1 MEAADA
7 PLPLVGASVADEA
20 YTETEVGADDDGE
33 DGEEE
38 GEGDEEGEGEYEEYE
53 EYDDDDG
60 GVADGPDEGSEE
72 VANEAT
78 EEPEK
83 KKVEVA
89 TIVPTR
95 GAFFLHDDRC
105 DGGGGRRY
113 PPICIRQLMLCD
125 VRQALLAW
133 RRRHQPRK
141 KVWEATNDEG
151 EWKHDKFHELTLEDE
166 MRPVRHRS

>member
-7 PLPLVGASVADEA
+7 PLPLAGASVADDP
-20 YTETEVGADDDGE
+20 YNETEVGADDDGE
-33 DGEEE
+33 EA

-53 EYDDDDG
+53 EYDDDDD

-133 RRRHQPRK
+133 RRRHQPPK

-166 MRPVRHRS
+166 TRPVSCRS